1 MAIDLKQSWGDAS
14 SKISSFNTIKETK
27 DSESFLRKNNANSS
41 NENKYNI
48 FVMIGVFFL

>member
-27 DSESFLRKNNANSS
+27 DVGTEATKTKRKPLRECK
-41 NENKYNI
+41 KK
-48 FVMIGVFFL
+48 GV